1 MSIIPEHT
9 SKVLGETQLV
19 LRHLLVHSLFYVDFV
34 QVLSSLVLREN
45 TGQLLRSQMV
55 RVEAHGVILTTI

>member
-34 QVLSSLVLREN
+34 FKSCLVRKYWPTPKESN
-45 TGQLLRSQMV
+45 GQ
-55 RVEAHGVILTTI
+55 G